1 MELLNK
7 FPKGFFNSQ
16 LPEATPSKN
25 PDDKIIPIEWSKE
38 VKNKKKKGLV
48 KKLSKKVK

>member
-25 PDDKIIPIEWSKE
+25 KDDKIIPIKWSKE
-38 VKNKKKKGLV
+38 VKKGKKKALIQKG
-48 KKLSKKVK
+48 SK

>member
-16 LPEATPSKN
+16 LPEATPSK
-25 PDDKIIPIEWSKE
+25 DKIIPIKWSKE
-38 VKNKKKKGLV
+38 VKKGQKKALIKKG
-48 KKLSKKVK
+48 K